1 MKLFTCLVLLAGL
14 VNPGFGQSAYFIDSL
29 PKTAPYQPVAKKQF
43 VRSLILPTVAI
54 LYGASALRSGTL
66 QDWNATVQKNT
77 VAGTG
82 HRTHID
88 DYLQYTPALAGHVLS
103 IAGIKGKHKLFDR
116 LMIDGIAAG
125 FSITSV
131 LILKQVI
138 SEKRPD
144 GSDDR
149 SFPSNHTATAFCS
162 AELLREEYSDVSPWY
177 GIAGYSVAVVTGY
190 LRLYNNNHWLGDVVA
205 GAGIGILSAKLAN
218 KLFPLAKRILFG
230 QPKAL
235 AFDLTKK

>member
-14 VNPGFGQSAYFIDSL
+14 VNSGSTQSTYFIDSL
-29 PKTAPYQPVAKKQF
+29 PRTAPYQPVAKKQF
-43 VRSLILPTVAI
+43 VRSLILPSAAI
-54 LYGASALRSGTL
+54 MYGAAALRSGTL
-66 QDWNATVQKNT
+66 QDWNATVKKNT
-77 VAGTG
+77 VAGIG

-149 SFPSNHTATAFCS
+149 SFPSNHAATAFCS

-190 LRLYNNNHWLGDVVA
+190 LRLYNNKHWFGDVLA
-205 GAGIGILSAKLAN
+205 GAGIGIVSAKLAN
-218 KLFPLAKRILFG
+218 KLFPFAKRILFG
-230 QPKAL
+230 RPKAL